1 MFADKWPSGVTVWR
15 TYWSWGRRSRDSASW
30 TLEGHPLWSSEHEQK
45 IIWRIGVITT
55 ILKHNR
61 SLGVIPSSG
70 LNKETQ
76 PIFSQLRHETLASE
90 WILTWS
96 MCSLLFSLKFH
107 RQHTTCETMVVNK
120 WHTHTH
126 RGLWL
131 ISNPRVAEVGRRR
144 PLEST
149 CCDCNQHHG
158 CKLDVFY
165 KHKPVIFPIMFRVP
179 FSECALC

>member
-1 MFADKWPSGVTVWR
+1 MVEQIQLTCYMFADKWPSGVTVWR

-30 TLEGHPLWSSEHEQK
+30 TLEGHPHWSSEHEQK

-126 RGLWL
+126 RTVTDFESACGRGWPTQTAGEHLLWL
-131 ISNPRVAEVGRRR
+131 Q
-144 PLEST
+144 ST
-149 CCDCNQHHG
+149 PW
-158 CKLDVFY
+158 L
-165 KHKPVIFPIMFRVP
+165 
-179 FSECALC
+179 